1 MQSDND
7 KVVAELREMQK
18 VFEEPGWRLVV
29 GQLEQSVEELKE
41 AVLFSKDWGET
52 QFLKG
57 RIEQCRM
64 VANLEALVEN
74 SLTMIEEDAL
84 GGDDAPNV

>member
-1 MQSDND
+1 MQPDNS
-7 KVVAELREMQK
+7 KVVAELKEMLK

-29 GQLEQSVEELKE
+29 NQLLQSVEELKE
-41 AVLFSKDWGET
+41 AVLYSKDWGET

-64 VANLEALVEN
+64 VASLEDLALNQIAMLE
-74 SLTMIEEDAL
+74 
-84 GGDDAPNV
+84 GDHAADV

>member
-1 MQSDND
+1 MQPDNS
-7 KVVAELREMQK
+7 KVVAELKEMLK

-29 GQLEQSVEELKE
+29 NQLLQSVEELKE
-41 AVLFSKDWGET
+41 AVLYSKDWGET

-64 VANLEALVEN
+64 VASLEDLALN
-74 SLTMIEEDAL
+74 QIAMLEDDHAE
-84 GGDDAPNV
+84 DV

>member
-1 MQSDND
+1 VEQDH
-7 KVVAELREMQK
+7 KVLAELKEMQRL
-18 VFEEPGWRLVV
+18 FEEPAWRLVV

-57 RIEQCRM
+57 RVEQCRM

-74 SLTMIEEDAL
+74 SLAMMEEDAL

>member
-1 MQSDND
+1 MQPDNS
-7 KVVAELREMQK
+7 KVLAELKEMLK

-29 GQLEQSVEELKE
+29 NQLLQSVEELKE
-41 AVLFSKDWGET
+41 AVLYSKDWGET

-64 VANLEALVEN
+64 VASLEDLALN
-74 SLTMIEEDAL
+74 QIAMLEDDHAE
-84 GGDDAPNV
+84 DV

>member
-7 KVVAELREMQK
+7 KVVAELKEMQK

>member
-1 MQSDND
+1 MEPDNS
-7 KVVAELREMQK
+7 KVVAELKEMLK

-29 GQLEQSVEELKE
+29 NQLLQSVEELKE
-41 AVLFSKDWGET
+41 AVLYSKDWGET

-64 VANLEALVEN
+64 VASLEDLALN
-74 SLTMIEEDAL
+74 QIAMLEDDHAE
-84 GGDDAPNV
+84 DV

>member
-1 MQSDND
+1 MQPDNS
-7 KVVAELREMQK
+7 KVVAELKEMLK

-29 GQLEQSVEELKE
+29 NQLLQSVEELKE
-41 AVLFSKDWGET
+41 AVLYSKDWGET

-64 VANLEALVEN
+64 VASLEDLALN
-74 SLTMIEEDAL
+74 QIAMLEDDHAT
-84 GGDDAPNV
+84 DV

>member
-1 MQSDND
+1 MM
-7 KVVAELREMQK
+7 E

-29 GQLEQSVEELKE
+29 NQLLQSAEELKE
-41 AVLFSKDWGET
+41 AVLYSKDWGDT

-64 VANLEALVEN
+64 VANLEDLVVN
-74 SLTMIEEDAL
+74 QISMMEEDAL
-84 GGDDAPNV
+84 GGDDAADV

>member
-18 VFEEPGWRLVV
+18 VFEEPGWRIVV
-29 GQLEQSVEELKE
+29 NQLLQSAEELKE
-41 AVLFSKDWGET
+41 AVLYSKDWGET

-57 RIEQCRM
+57 RVEQCRM
-64 VANLEALVEN
+64 VANLEDLVLN
-74 SLTMIEEDAL
+74 QLAMIEEEAL
-84 GGDDAPNV
+84 GGDDAADV

>member
-1 MQSDND
+1 VQSDND

-18 VFEEPGWRLVV
+18 IFEEPGWRLVV

-41 AVLFSKDWGET
+41 AVLYSKDWGDT

-57 RIEQCRM
+57 RVEQCRM
-64 VANLEALVEN
+64 VANLEDLVLN
-74 SLTMIEEDAL
+74 QLAMIEEEAL
-84 GGDDAPNV
+84 GGDDAADV

>member
-18 VFEEPGWRLVV
+18 VFEEPGWRIVV
-29 GQLEQSVEELKE
+29 NQLLQSAEELKE
-41 AVLFSKDWGET
+41 AVLYSKDWGDT

-57 RIEQCRM
+57 RVEQCRM
-64 VANLEALVEN
+64 VANLEDLVLN
-74 SLTMIEEDAL
+74 QLAMIEEEAL
-84 GGDDAPNV
+84 GGDDAADV